1 MLIPCFNEFKSVYS
15 LFKVLHIFPSQ
26 YLYAI
31 GISMVFSFRRR
42 YLPFQTA
49 FPNSLTLKVFQNFS
63 FTSKYRT
70 FTFSGFPFPENYEM
84 KPYSYNFIAY
94 NSKTFPV
101 SDLNFELL
109 PLHSLL
115 LRQSLLI
122 FFPLLSNMFKFSR
135 QPCLLQIQI

>member
-1 MLIPCFNEFKSVYS
+1 MSIPDFNEFKSVYS

-26 YLYAI
+26 YLFAI
-31 GISMVFSFRRR
+31 GIPIVFSFRRR

-49 FPNSLTLKVFQNFS
+49 FPNSLTLKIFQNFFS
-63 FTSKYRT
+63 TSKYRT
-70 FTFSGFPFPENYEM
+70 FTFFGSPFPENYEM
-84 KPYSYNFIAY
+84 KNDSYNFIAY
-94 NSKTFPV
+94 NSKTFPI

-122 FFPLLSNMFKFSR
+122 FFPPLSNMFKFSGY
-135 QPCLLQIQI
+135 PCLFQIQI